1 MADITSTAQPARNP
15 TILFIRRLLKR
26 RTVAA
31 GLIVLL
37 VFVLLAVFA
46 PMIAPYS
53 PSKLSIVNRLKPPSE
68 LYWFGTDE
76 FGRDVFSRTI
86 FAGRLS
92 LLVGAA
98 VVALSA
104 LIGITLGL
112 LAGFFPKLDTP
123 IARLIDAMMAF
134 PDILLAIALV
144 AALGPSLTTVII
156 ALAVVYSP
164 RLARIVR
171 ASTLVIRELP
181 YVEAAKAL
189 GISTFHIMTRHVLRN
204 LISPILV
211 QCTFLFA
218 SAMLAEAGLSFLGL
232 GVSPEIPTW
241 GTMISAGRQY
251 IGQADWMTY
260 FPGFAIILSVLSL
273 QMVGDGL
280 RDMLDP
286 RLRRDL

>member
-1 MADITSTAQPARNP
+1 MTDAIAPALPVPERFRF
-15 TILFIRRLLKR
+15 LRQLMRR
-26 RTVAA
+26 RTVAV
-31 GLIVLL
+31 GLVILA

-46 PMIAPYS
+46 PLIAPY
-53 PSKLSIVNRLKPPSE
+53 PPGKLAIANRLKPPSSIF
-68 LYWFGTDE
+68 WFGTDK

-92 LLVGAA
+92 LSVGAA
-98 VVALSA
+98 VVVLSA
-104 LIGITLGL
+104 LIGVTLGL
-112 LAGFFPKLDTP
+112 LAGFFRRLDTP

-144 AALGPSLTTVII
+144 AALGPSLLTVII
-156 ALAVVYSP
+156 ALSVVYAP
-164 RLARIVR
+164 RLARVVR

-181 YVEAAKAL
+181 YVEAARAL
-189 GISTFHIMTRHVLRN
+189 GISTPHIMTRHVLRN
-204 LISPILV
+204 LLSPILV
-211 QCTFLFA
+211 QGTFIFA

-241 GTMISAGRQY
+241 GTMIAAGRQY

-286 RLRRDL
+286 KLRKDL

>member
-26 RTVAA
+26 KTVAA

-76 FGRDVFSRTI
+76 FGRDVFSRNI

-112 LAGFFPKLDTP
+112 LAGFFQKLDTP

-218 SAMLAEAGLSFLGL
+218 SAMLADAGLSFLGL